1 MKAVHFGAGNIGR
14 GFVGLL
20 LHEGGY
26 DLVFSDVAPTL
37 VDTINGV
44 SEYTVHEVGTGG
56 SDKVVTGFRAINSR
70 TEPDAVADEI
80 ATAEVVTTAVGPTV
94 LPFVAPTIL
103 AGLRRRDAER
113 APLQVMACEN
123 AINATDGLRAEIE
136 KLAGD
141 DWADLSTRAVFANTA
156 VDRIVPGQPAD
167 AGVDVTVEPF
177 YEWAIE
183 QGPFAG
189 NLPRIPGAHFVDDL
203 APYIERKLFTVNTG
217 HAATAYFGALAGIT
231 RISDALA
238 DPGIAAKVDASLVE
252 TSALLSAVHGLDP
265 AELAE
270 YRATIL
276 QRFANPALPDTVQRV
291 GRQPLRKLSRHERFV
306 GPAAAAA
313 ERGLSAEGLVAAIAA
328 ALRFEDA
335 ADPQAVELQER
346 LRAENSL
353 TFTASTTGLDEA
365 HPLFRAIA
373 DAVQQRQQELGV
385 ASSSPA

>member
-26 DLVFSDVAPTL
+26 ELVFSDVAGAL
-37 VDTINGV
+37 VDAINAV
-44 SEYTVHEVGTGG
+44 PEYTVHEVGTGG
-56 SDKVVTGFRAINSR
+56 RDTVVTGFRAINSQSD
-70 TEPDAVADEI
+70 PDGVADEI
-80 ATAEVVTTAVGPTV
+80 ATADVVTTAVGPNI
-94 LPFVAPTIL
+94 LPFVAPSIL
-103 AGLRRRDAER
+103 EGLKRRDAAA

-123 AINATDGLRAEIE
+123 AINATDLLRAEIE
-136 KLAGD
+136 TRAGD
-141 DWADLSTRAVFANTA
+141 EWATLADRAVFANTA

-167 AGVDVTVEPF
+167 GGVDVTVEPF

-183 QGPFAG
+183 KGPFGA
-189 NLPRIPGAHFVDDL
+189 NLPQIPGAHFVDDL

-217 HAATAYFGALAGIT
+217 HAATAYFGAAAGIT

-238 DPGIAAKVDASLVE
+238 DPAIAAKVEQALTE
-252 TSALLSAVHGLDP
+252 TSALLSAVHRLDP

-276 QRFANPALPDTVQRV
+276 TRFANPALPDTVQRV
-291 GRQPLRKLSRHERFV
+291 GRQPLRKLSRNERFI

-313 ERGLSAEGLVAAIAA
+313 ERGLPVDGLVAAVSA
-328 ALRFEDA
+328 ALRFEDD

-346 LRAENSL
+346 LRSEDASAI
-353 TFTASTTGLDEA
+353 TASVTGLPEG
-365 HPLFRAIA
+365 HPLFGRVL
-373 DAVQQRQQELGV
+373 DAVRTRQSELG
-385 ASSSPA
+385 S